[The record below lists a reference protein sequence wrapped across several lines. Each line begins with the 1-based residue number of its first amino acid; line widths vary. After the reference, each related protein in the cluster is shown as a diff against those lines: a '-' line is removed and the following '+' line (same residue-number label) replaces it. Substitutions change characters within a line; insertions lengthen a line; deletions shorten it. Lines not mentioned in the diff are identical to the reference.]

1 MAYVSQQAR
10 QDLLGVI
17 AEAVVEIG
25 GALAALGAAY
35 EQLDEQSADRLEE
48 QLFRPV
54 QGAYGRA
61 RRTHT
66 EFAERRRL
74 PPRTFAPQAVR
85 VASHGAKGH
94 VDAAVAAVRQADAG
108 LAGLQDSMLPVEYGD
123 PELRAGVSEVRELL
137 GSVPGRA
144 RDLVRVLGR

>member
-1 MAYVSQQAR
+1 MTTDAEAR
-10 QDLLGVI
+10 QQILDAIGD
-17 AEAVVEIG
+17 AADEIG
-25 GALAALGAAY
+25 LALAYLGEAY
-35 EQLDEQSADRLEE
+35 EHLDDQTAERLEE

-74 PPRTFAPQAVR
+74 PPRTFAAQAVR

-108 LAGLQDSMLPVEYGD
+108 LAALQDSMLPVEYGD